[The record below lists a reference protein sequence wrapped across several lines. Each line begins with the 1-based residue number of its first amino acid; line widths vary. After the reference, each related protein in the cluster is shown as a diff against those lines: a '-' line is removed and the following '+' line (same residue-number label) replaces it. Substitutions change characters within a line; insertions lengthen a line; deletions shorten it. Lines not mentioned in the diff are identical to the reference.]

1 MIRGKKFK
9 NKKFFKKTQESR
21 VPWRATEGTEITMLE
36 ALSSQRQGQ
45 GARGQ
50 DSFLREYLK
59 D

>member
-1 MIRGKKFK
+1 MIGEKKFK
-9 NKKFFKKTQESR
+9 NKNFFRKTQDSR
-21 VPWRATEGTEITMLE
+21 VRAAEGIEITMLE

-50 DSFLREYLK
+50 DSVLKEYLK

>member
-1 MIRGKKFK
+1 MIGEKKFK
-9 NKKFFKKTQESR
+9 NKNFLKKTQESR
-21 VPWRATEGTEITMLE
+21 VRATEGIEITMLE

-50 DSFLREYLK
+50 DSVLKEYLK